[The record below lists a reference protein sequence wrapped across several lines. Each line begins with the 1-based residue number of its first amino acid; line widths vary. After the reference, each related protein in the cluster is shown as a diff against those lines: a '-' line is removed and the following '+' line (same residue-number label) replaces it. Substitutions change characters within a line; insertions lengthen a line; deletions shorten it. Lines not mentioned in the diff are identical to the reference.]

1 VYLCFKYASLCSG
14 IFSACGIVCLSVVVV
29 RLSVPVQVT
38 DWKDLFAEMTR
49 DELLRTLNVAH

>member
-1 VYLCFKYASLCSG
+1 MYLCFKYASLCSG
-14 IFSACGIVCLSVVVV
+14 IFSACGIVCLSD
-29 RLSVPVQVT
+29 VQVT